1 MEKGQRHV
9 AKGDSDVESEDTL
22 EKSQPSQFEIETLVA
37 LFEQERYDELVAL
50 ARIMTVK
57 FPRHAVGWK
66 ALGVAFLQMGRSAEA
81 LAPMRQA
88 VALSPNDAEGHGNL
102 GDILNALGLPDEAE
116 ASCHRALEIDPDNTH
131 ALNNLANALQTLG
144 RLDEAVASFQR
155 ALQIRPDDP
164 EMHSNLAQVFCDQGR
179 YSDALAHFRKALD
192 ISPNL
197 INAHQGIHSLL
208 TRLVP
213 QWHVPMMNEQKR
225 NEAYLSALT
234 SAVTPDTD
242 IFEIGTGSG
251 LLAMM
256 AARLGAKRV
265 TTCEAVPIIAETA
278 RRIISENGYEDS
290 IRVIAKR
297 SDAIEIGDDLPYKA
311 DILVSEIFS
320 SELIGEHVLPCM
332 EDAKSRLLK
341 PSGRVIPSAGSIMIA
356 LFGGDDIRRN
366 VVADDSLGFSLQ
378 HFNAIVSKKSMI
390 ARSDLSIE
398 LLTDDI
404 EAFRFEFERDSFFPG
419 QTVRLNIPVTTSG
432 SCYGI
437 IQWIRLQLDDH
448 AVFENHPAEKSR
460 VSNWQ
465 QVIYV
470 SPQPLE
476 VECGQVAVVTASHDR
491 NLPWFF
497 LEGIIPAAAPQFR
510 RDG

>member
-1 MEKGQRHV
+1 M
-9 AKGDSDVESEDTL
+9 AKGESEVASEGDL
-22 EKSQPSQFEIETLVA
+22 EKSQPSAFEIDALVA

-50 ARIMTVK
+50 AQAMTVK
-57 FPRHAVGWK
+57 FPRHDVGWK
-66 ALGVAFLQMGRSAEA
+66 ALSVAFLQMGRSTEA

-88 VALSPNDAEGHGNL
+88 VALEPDDAEGHSNL
-102 GDILNALGLPDEAE
+102 GDILNELGLPDEAE
-116 ASCHRALEIDPDNTH
+116 ASCHRALEIDPDNAR

-144 RLDEAVASFQR
+144 RLDEAVANYQR
-155 ALQIRPDDP
+155 ALQIRPYDS
-164 EMHSNLAQVFCDQGR
+164 EIHSNLAQVFCAQGR
-179 YSDALAHFRKALD
+179 HSDALTHFRKALD

-225 NEAYLSALT
+225 NEAYFSALK
-234 SAVTPDTD
+234 SAVTPDTEV
-242 IFEIGTGSG
+242 FEIGTGSG

-256 AARLGAKRV
+256 AARLGARRV

-278 RRIISENGYEDS
+278 RRIISENGYENS
-290 IRVIAKR
+290 IRVIARR
-297 SDAIEIGDDLPYKA
+297 SDAIEIGDDLPGKA

-320 SELIGEHVLPCM
+320 SELIGEHVLPCI

-356 LFGGDDIRRN
+356 LFSGDDIKRN
-366 VVADDSLGFSLQ
+366 VAAEDSLGFNLQ
-378 HFNAIVSKKSMI
+378 HFNTVVSRKSTI
-390 ARSDLSIE
+390 SRNDLAIE
-398 LLTDDI
+398 LLTDDT

-419 QTVRLNIPVTTSG
+419 QTIRLHIPVTASG

-437 IQWIRLQLDDH
+437 IQWLRLQLDDETI
-448 AVFENHPAEKSR
+448 FENHPAEKSQ

-465 QVIYV
+465 RVAYV
-470 SPQPLE
+470 SPEPVE
-476 VECGQVAVVTASHDR
+476 VKCGQVAVVTASHDR

-510 RDG
+510 TDG